1 MRDRIEEIRKL
12 GAELVAVG
20 TGRPEQVADFIENEQ
35 VNFLVLSDEKAEAAN
50 AASIETASIFRL
62 FHPNSFAPTL
72 HAWKAGHRIGS
83 SGRRVTQLGAS
94 FVVGPGA
101 KVHYEH
107 YDEHPADHAPLAE
120 IFAALERVRVES
132 AGDVPAPPA

>member
-20 TGRPEQVADFIENEQ
+20 TGRPEQVADFIDNER

-50 AASIETASIFRL
+50 AASIENASVFRL

-72 HAWKAGHRIGS
+72 HAWKAGHRIGT

-101 KVHYEH
+101 EVHYEH

-120 IFAALERVRVES
+120 IFAALERTGVES
-132 AGDVPAPPA
+132 ASDVPAPPA

>member
-12 GAELVAVG
+12 GAELVAIG
-20 TGRPEQVADFIENEQ
+20 TGRPEQVADFIENER
-35 VNFLVLSDEKAEAAN
+35 VNFPVLSDEKAEAAN
-50 AASIETASIFRL
+50 AASIETASMFRL
-62 FHPNSFAPTL
+62 FHPNSFVPTL
-72 HAWKAGHRIGS
+72 HAWKAGHRIGT
-83 SGRRVTQLGAS
+83 SGRRVTQLGAT

-120 IFAALERVRVES
+120 IFAALERVRLES